1 MEIVIPPVETGNHG
15 FNRENSPPPLI
26 NISII
31 REEGRDSKRP
41 RKDFH
46 FITSREEGGGC
57 KVLVNSKFPGRNSP
71 NEIDLLSRV
80 EEEWGRGSRKRRKKS
95 SSIRSKIY

>member
-1 MEIVIPPVETGNHG
+1 MFVINKKTITGGNETSYLLEIVISQAETGSHG
-15 FNRENSPPPLI
+15 FNRENFSTALI

-46 FITSREEGGGC
+46 FITSRGA
-57 KVLVNSKFPGRNSP
+57 
-71 NEIDLLSRV
+71 
-80 EEEWGRGSRKRRKKS
+80 
-95 SSIRSKIY
+95 